1 MKIYRFRQIM
11 ALVAMLAAAG
21 CSKDGH
27 SVADTGTQV
36 FPLEIS
42 APVAGKVR
50 TMTTANETA
59 VSSLQVFVFREN
71 GVLEAYGKS
80 DGSKV
85 TAECTSGMK
94 TIVALANAA
103 DITDISDKA
112 SLDMKV
118 SRLEDNR
125 DAFVMYGS
133 YSAEIT
139 SASGTVTVPVT
150 RLVARISI
158 QKITNRLSLPQY
170 SNSSVLIKKIY
181 LINVAGDMIYG
192 DTGEYGHDKSVKSDY
207 VPSVWL
213 NKGKCDGDGD
223 MPALLSSGELKSASA
238 AHGSSYTASHY
249 FYCYPNPASSDAS
262 VPDGKSGYT
271 RLVVEV
277 SVEGRVF
284 YYPVSIPGIE
294 NNHTYNISELVITK
308 LGSEDPNVPVSYD
321 SASFSITVNPWES
334 GSDSS
339 VTI

>member
-85 TAECTSGMK
+85 IAECTSGMK
-94 TIVALANAA
+94 TIVALANAP
-103 DITDISDKA
+103 DITDISDKS

-170 SNSSVLIKKIY
+170 SNSSVQIKKIY

-192 DTGEYGHDKSVKSDY
+192 DTGEYGHDKSVKSGY